1 MSLVDKD
8 QNPTPPGSSNTPD
21 EDLVYNSAVD
31 EFFQR
36 LKYDMRRPRP
46 GQEGIA
52 AALQAIQRLALEAM
66 RASPPK
72 S

>member
-46 GQEGIA
+46 G
-52 AALQAIQRLALEAM
+52 
-66 RASPPK
+66 RA
-72 S
+72 